1 MGLYLAMTGAYVIGG
16 ALLGA
21 GLYLTRQD
29 EFPSWLHD
37 WMLWPLVRVTSRVTH
52 LQGWAAVALGASI
65 LALGFTPVVPEIV
78 GGMLVLLALLAYV
91 VGVALFIYST
101 YVSRRATG

>member
-1 MGLYLAMTGAYVIGG
+1 MYLFMAVAYVAGG

-29 EFPSWLHD
+29 DFPGWWQD
-37 WMLWPLVRVTSRVTH
+37 WMLWPLVRVTPRVTH
-52 LQGWAAVALGASI
+52 LQGWAAVALGVSI

-78 GGMLVLLALLAYV
+78 GGMLVVLAVLAYV
-91 VGVALFIYST
+91 VGVALFGYST
-101 YVSRRATG
+101 YLSRRATG